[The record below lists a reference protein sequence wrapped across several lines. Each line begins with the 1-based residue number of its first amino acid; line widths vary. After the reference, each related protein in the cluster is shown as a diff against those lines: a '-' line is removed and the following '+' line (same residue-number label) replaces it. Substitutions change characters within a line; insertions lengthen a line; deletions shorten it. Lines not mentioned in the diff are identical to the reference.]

1 MTKLLFDLFLNYGK
15 IEKNCVILCVV
26 VTTASVRL
34 MLLIYAQD
42 RKLIHASD
50 LQRSFEL
57 KARSDDGLLKT
68 HMPGLFNYA
77 CKKYSQIKRS

>member
-57 KARSDDGLLKT
+57 KARSDDDICLKRICL
-68 HMPGLFNYA
+68 GCLFMHAKNIA
-77 CKKYSQIKRS
+77 R